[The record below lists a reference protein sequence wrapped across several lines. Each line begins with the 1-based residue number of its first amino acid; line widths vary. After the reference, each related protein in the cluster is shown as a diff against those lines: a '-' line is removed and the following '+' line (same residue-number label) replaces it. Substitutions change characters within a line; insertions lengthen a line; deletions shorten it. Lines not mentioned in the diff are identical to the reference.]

1 MLHIAAGMVVAYE
14 QLKEGPI
21 MKAFTKY
28 NTYQALV
35 SEEAGLKPTQIIEAI
50 ERERWEK
57 ETMLTVSCLK
67 GARACVRALL
77 LSAS

>member
-21 MKAFTKY
+21 MEAFTKY
-28 NTYQALV
+28 NIYQALV
-35 SEEAGLKPTQIIEAI
+35 SEEAGLKPTQKLGAI

-57 ETMLTVSCLK
+57 ETMLTVSSLK
-67 GARACVRALL
+67 SARARVRALL
-77 LSAS
+77 VSAS